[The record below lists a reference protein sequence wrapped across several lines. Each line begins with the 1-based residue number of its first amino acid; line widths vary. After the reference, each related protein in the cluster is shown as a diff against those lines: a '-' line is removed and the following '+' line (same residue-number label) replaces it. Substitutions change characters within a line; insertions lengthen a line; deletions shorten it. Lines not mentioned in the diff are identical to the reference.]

1 MKADDR
7 EKEEERE
14 AKNKKFEEYKDA
26 VKDSASNLLGVD
38 IFRNGGEAKGKLPEV
53 NHDQLFKHKV

>member
-26 VKDSASNLLGVD
+26 VKDSASNLLEDGIFNKGV
-38 IFRNGGEAKGKLPEV
+38 EAK
-53 NHDQLFKHKV
+53 D

>member
-26 VKDSASNLLGVD
+26 VKDSASKLLEEG
-38 IFRNGGEAKGKLPEV
+38 IFSKGGEAKG
-53 NHDQLFKHKV
+53 